1 MASDTNATVPP
12 RPLRTISDEFR
23 ELQYI
28 IDQFQS
34 QLDTPEGTA
43 SLHPFGPINAEKA
56 QSSFSQACFRLRE
69 SLTGYRDMTLAPW
82 AKLLSIDAAQL
93 QQQQQQHQMNG
104 GIPVSTPVM
113 AATHRAAAA
122 AQELVEMRKITDALH
137 EDTSKCKGI
146 LFDAAGSAISKA
158 LSMSSMGQPG
168 LLVERLKA
176 TAKKLELAHY
186 IDVQKREGEGE
197 VTTVTLAGGILVI
210 DVDIGTSK
218 EQLKVKV
225 SYVSDIEH
233 DKRIDALMLSRLLS
247 TTFADSSSSLTKER
261 APANFIHNT
270 FAISATLAEIQQQE
284 LRALGGDVRGLLRQG
299 SGIALPHTRHVGP
312 STLFFAP
319 AAIKSGLSQ
328 ENWAALQ
335 TNSLCGVA
343 GIPGL
348 RWLCFNWEPAKSPH
362 CFMPAQFQQ
371 YCLQSDHMVEDSESH
386 RVVTVSHPS
395 IHGLQMRFLEF
406 TQHKSAER
414 SASDSD
420 DSMQV
425 DGQDEQD
432 KNNRDEL
439 WIPYAL
445 VARLESP
452 LPACALTVRRIM
464 DAIAPG
470 ATIAGPGHDGL
481 EETDGGTLQGAPRLL
496 EDAATLEHL
505 MYAKCTA
512 GKSSAEAAATDL
524 RKPTFHCIA
533 RRGIS
538 VEVESP
544 QICAWNICRVPLSH
558 PRNVLAVVPL
568 LRRQAVFNE
577 LLASCFNVIN
587 TGTSD
592 VADTS
597 NEPVFNASKVTAK
610 THANDPFRLDI
621 LVKEVAPEDDSDENG
636 KRAKMGGDQQNM
648 DTGAGA
654 AANSRAGTG
663 QGVVLRVVESTGDIF
678 AWTHQ
683 SLGLAKELDL
693 LAAMNGIA
701 STTLTKANSHASLS
715 ASGCGGDASSSLSGF
730 FCGILQIAHLK
741 LTAVHHSGKLIVR
754 VLTAVIIARL
764 VILNIRF
771 KVDAEGK
778 NHETDL
784 ISSQMDLIWAKLQG
798 IKLGATMTSGHTAY
812 MPIIHTRDPGYF
824 HKDQFLRTEHTTSS
838 AYATINEALEVTYP
852 SLLTASSGLC
862 ALCTRAD
869 YPKTTLLAVVFV
881 FCTVAP
887 PLVGNFADRD
897 GGIGVLF
904 TVANRVLTSHA
915 GPILLFCVQR
925 QFDLQSDQLRV
936 QLCKLVVAC
945 VYLGAFHLSVKSFH
959 PVASRTDLVNGIYSQ
974 INVIIYPLAPGVD
987 MGISC
992 FKDPAQGLR
1001 SDATPQGRDKLSV
1014 SLSATGRLVIKVLIS
1029 VMLNDDRAGGTIRST
1044 GQKIKRLRRDAEAK
1058 RGLLKTL
1065 CISRNVIRLSTKT
1078 EIMSIQERYTCEQAN
1093 QGGLATVNT
1102 VHNNKSA
1109 RYQEVLVI
1117 NLECKQNPKGCRQCC
1132 RVAKVQARFSKVQVR
1147 VNTCPHAM
1155 AILEVVLRLSTLPG
1169 NASATIASTA
1179 PIAAGIHDIYAK
1191 NHIRE
1196 EAMRFSSH
1204 VLVKVSDKLRSLR
1217 PKDSAYAVVMCAH
1230 NLLAPYMVTE
1240 TEAAL

>member
-69 SLTGYRDMTLAPW
+69 SLTGYREMTLAPW

-247 TTFADSSSSLTKER
+247 NDICGFEQLVEQMATLDRLTKER

-362 CFMPAQFQQ
+362 CFMPTQFQQ
-371 YCLQSDHMVEDSESH
+371 YCLQSDHMVEDSEPH

-395 IHGLQMRFLEF
+395 IHDLQMRFLEF

-414 SASDSD
+414 SASDGD

-470 ATIAGPGHDGL
+470 ATIAAPGHDGL

-505 MYAKCTA
+505 MYAEYTA

-587 TGTSD
+587 TGTSG

-636 KRAKMGGDQQNM
+636 KRAKMGGNQQNM
-648 DTGAGA
+648 DTGVGA

-715 ASGCGGDASSSLSGF
+715 A
-730 FCGILQIAHLK
+730 
-741 LTAVHHSGKLIVR
+741 
-754 VLTAVIIARL
+754 
-764 VILNIRF
+764 
-771 KVDAEGK
+771 
-778 NHETDL
+778 
-784 ISSQMDLIWAKLQG
+784 
-798 IKLGATMTSGHTAY
+798 
-812 MPIIHTRDPGYF
+812 
-824 HKDQFLRTEHTTSS
+824 
-838 AYATINEALEVTYP
+838 
-852 SLLTASSGLC
+852 
-862 ALCTRAD
+862 
-869 YPKTTLLAVVFV
+869 
-881 FCTVAP
+881 
-887 PLVGNFADRD
+887 
-897 GGIGVLF
+897 
-904 TVANRVLTSHA
+904 VANIGSSIPVIALWLSSNHLT
-915 GPILLFCVQR
+915 
-925 QFDLQSDQLRV
+925 
-936 QLCKLVVAC
+936 
-945 VYLGAFHLSVKSFH
+945 
-959 PVASRTDLVNGIYSQ
+959 T
-974 INVIIYPLAPGVD
+974 
-987 MGISC
+987 
-992 FKDPAQGLR
+992 
-1001 SDATPQGRDKLSV
+1001 
-1014 SLSATGRLVIKVLIS
+1014 
-1029 VMLNDDRAGGTIRST
+1029 
-1044 GQKIKRLRRDAEAK
+1044 
-1058 RGLLKTL
+1058 
-1065 CISRNVIRLSTKT
+1065 
-1078 EIMSIQERYTCEQAN
+1078 
-1093 QGGLATVNT
+1093 
-1102 VHNNKSA
+1102 
-1109 RYQEVLVI
+1109 
-1117 NLECKQNPKGCRQCC
+1117 
-1132 RVAKVQARFSKVQVR
+1132 
-1147 VNTCPHAM
+1147 
-1155 AILEVVLRLSTLPG
+1155 
-1169 NASATIASTA
+1169 
-1179 PIAAGIHDIYAK
+1179 
-1191 NHIRE
+1191 
-1196 EAMRFSSH
+1196 
-1204 VLVKVSDKLRSLR
+1204 
-1217 PKDSAYAVVMCAH
+1217 
-1230 NLLAPYMVTE
+1230 
-1240 TEAAL
+1240 